1 MTNTTH
7 NVVKF
12 SQDSAGK
19 FVGVLTNSNPLLAQ
33 REPHGIKYEK
43 DEKDGREYFYHTNP
57 GWNDWWPVEPP
68 SATENL
74 LENTDGGW
82 EHPISVLSGR
92 YPATF

>member
-43 DEKDGREYFYHTNP
+43 DEKDGREYLTVYWTI
-57 GWNDWWPVEPP
+57 VAAAAAAAAAA
-68 SATENL
+68 ATMPML
-74 LENTDGGW
+74 VVVFA
-82 EHPISVLSGR
+82 S
-92 YPATF
+92 